1 MMTLSSDEDR
11 VAHRGKRRRR
21 GRRRIFGVVG
31 VLDEIENG
39 GTLLC

>member
-11 VAHRGKRRRR
+11 VARRGRRRR
-21 GRRRIFGVVG
+21 RRRIFGVVG

>member
-11 VAHRGKRRRR
+11 VARRGRRR